1 MKRLTLA
8 GATALSTA
16 MAALLAAPSAPAQTR
31 PARASA
37 APAQAVTGPVA
48 TYWMSTTTE
57 SGLPGMSAGGGG
69 MGNIMAMMSGRGG
82 GVQKRLHLELQS
94 SRQAASPS
102 AFHTA
107 PADLGV
113 RAPLP
118 LRTSPPSGP
127 GERPDRQPNDT
138 PDFGRA
144 RLLVYSGCGAETKP
158 GQPMVID
165 ISRDGVTG
173 MGRLTGALTFNGAI
187 GPMPGPNRTYG
198 DWPHGDNRETI
209 GPNASLVGT
218 HTIRGNYSPDIDV
231 TLTPQ
236 QDFMEALQL
245 TGTSPGDPAGLGW
258 NALTNARGYFAST
271 MGSAENGDIVIWSS
285 SETPV
290 FPYMMPTWLTDGDL
304 TRFLRDRTLLPA
316 ETTQCRIPDAVQQA
330 APEAMLK
337 VQAFGGD
344 VDFSYPPRPADRR
357 QPWNIEYVVKVRY
370 ASSMTT
376 IMGMDLSE
384 MGGRN
389 GRDDQQPRGLPI
401 PTNAG
406 DAARSVLRGLG
417 GLRRRN

>member
-1 MKRLTLA
+1 MNRLTLVS
-8 GATALSTA
+8 ATAL
-16 MAALLAAPSAPAQTR
+16 AALLAAPGAPAQTR
-31 PARASA
+31 R
-37 APAQAVTGPVA
+37 APAQAPAQPTTGPVA
-48 TYWMSTTTE
+48 TYWMSTATE
-57 SGLPGMSAGGGG
+57 SGLPGLGTGVGGSGGGG
-69 MGNIMAMMSGRGG
+69 MGNIMAMMSGGGG
-82 GVQKRLHLELQS
+82 GVNKTLHLELQS
-94 SRQAASPS
+94 SRQTASPS

-107 PADLGV
+107 PPELGV

-118 LRTSPPSGP
+118 LRTSPPSGRPERRPDEP
-127 GERPDRQPNDT
+127 GET
-138 PDFGRA
+138 PDFGRV
-144 RLLVYSGCGAETKP
+144 RLLVYSGCGAATRP

-173 MGRLTGALTFNGAI
+173 MGRLTGALTFNAAI
-187 GPMPGPNRTYG
+187 GPMPGANRTYG
-198 DWPHGDNRETI
+198 DWPHGDNRERI

-245 TGTSPGDPAGLGW
+245 TGTAPGDPSGLGW
-258 NALTNARGYFAST
+258 NAPQNARGYFAST
-271 MGSAENGDIVIWSS
+271 MGSAENGDVVIWSS

-304 TRFLRDRTLLPA
+304 TRLLRDRTLLPA

-330 APEAMLK
+330 APESMLK

-344 VDFSYPPRPADRR
+344 VDFAYPPRPADRR
-357 QPWNIEYVVKVRY
+357 QPWNIDYVVKVRY
-370 ASSMTT
+370 ASSTTT
-376 IMGMDLSE
+376 IMGMDLSD

-389 GRDDQQPRGLPI
+389 GRDDQPPRGLPI

>member
-8 GATALSTA
+8 GATALSTLT
-16 MAALLAAPSAPAQTR
+16 AALLAAPSVPAQTR

-37 APAQAVTGPVA
+37 TPVQATTGPVA
-48 TYWMSTTTE
+48 IYWMSAATE
-57 SGLPGMSAGGGG
+57 SGLPGLGAGG

-82 GVQKRLHLELQS
+82 GVTKTLHLELQS
-94 SRQAASPS
+94 SRQTASPS

-107 PADLGV
+107 PAALGV

-127 GERPDRQPNDT
+127 GDRAERRPDET

-144 RLLVYSGCGAETKP
+144 RLLVYSGCGAATKP
-158 GQPMVID
+158 GQPLVID
-165 ISRDGVTG
+165 ISRDGVAG
-173 MGRLTGALTFNGAI
+173 MGRLTGALTLNAAV
-187 GPMPGPNRTYG
+187 GPMPGANRTYG
-198 DWPHGDNRETI
+198 DWPHGDNRESI

-218 HTIRGNYSPDIDV
+218 HAIRGNYSPDIDV

-245 TGTSPGDPAGLGW
+245 TGTAPGDPAGLGW
-258 NALTNARGYFAST
+258 TALANARGYFAST
-271 MGSAENGDIVIWSS
+271 MGSAQNGDVVIWSS

-290 FPYMMPTWLTDGDL
+290 FPYMMPTYLTDGDL
-304 TRFLRDRTLLPA
+304 TRLLRDRTLLPA

-330 APEAMLK
+330 APESMLK

-357 QPWNIEYVVKVRY
+357 QPWNIDYVVKVRY
-370 ASSMTT
+370 ASSTT
-376 IMGMDLSE
+376 TVMGMDLSD
-384 MGGRN
+384 MGGDAGQGAR
-389 GRDDQQPRGLPI
+389 PRLPI